1 MTVTAD
7 DFSLTRAITR
17 LMREMPG
24 THATEQERA
33 AAWFDHKADVFEQ
46 IAAREVWQAAEATA
60 LAAKARAEAARLREE
75 SR

>member
-1 MTVTAD
+1 VTVDSD

-24 THATEQERA
+24 THATDQERA
-33 AAWFDHKADVFEQ
+33 AWFDRKADVFEQ
-46 IAAREVWQAAEATA
+46 IAARKVWQAAEATA
-60 LAAKARAEAARLREE
+60 LAAKARAEAARLRGE